1 MQFPVPALPI
11 NTNPDRQIQTKP
23 AQPKYKHK
31 NKKNK
36 TKQNKMETKP
46 QTINH
51 RNTEIH
57 RQPHKTPFI
66 FCEFRFST
74 KGKGRYRGLRECQ

>member
-1 MQFPVPALPI
+1 MQFLSPSF
-11 NTNPDRQIQTKP
+11 TNKYRPDRKIQTKP

-31 NKKNK
+31 NKK

-57 RQPHKTPFI
+57 RQTHKTPFI
-66 FCEFRFST
+66 FCEFRFSA
-74 KGKGRYRGLRECQ
+74 KGKGRYRGLKECQ